1 MGRNTNSW
9 PAPGL
14 ANVGSYQVS
23 GRPYITGS
31 TSLVAGAENK
41 LEFPYVTRTVTVV
54 NHSSYPLRAHFN
66 STGSTKG
73 GEKGVVTGVHYV
85 ELNIS
90 GGIDNSHTFNVKCK
104 EIYVSA
110 PSGNGGAV
118 NYRVIAELTGI
129 STTSMYALTGSGL
142 TL

>member
-14 ANVGSYQVS
+14 YNVGSYQVS
-23 GRPYITGS
+23 GQPYISGS
-31 TSLVAGAENK
+31 TSLVAGAEEK
-41 LEFPYVTRTVTVV
+41 VEFPYVTKTVTVV
-54 NHSSYPLRAHFN
+54 NHSSYTLRVHFN

-73 GEKGVVTGVHYV
+73 GEQGVINGVHYV
-85 ELNIS
+85 ELDS
-90 GGIDNSHTFNVKCK
+90 DEDSYTFNAKCK

-129 STTSMYALTGSGL
+129 STTSMYPLTGSGL
-142 TL
+142 TK